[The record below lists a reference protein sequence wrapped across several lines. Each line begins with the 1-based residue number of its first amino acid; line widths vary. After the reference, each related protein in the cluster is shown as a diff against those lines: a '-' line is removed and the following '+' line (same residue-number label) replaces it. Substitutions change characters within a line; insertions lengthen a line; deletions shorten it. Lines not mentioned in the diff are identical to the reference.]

1 MAYAILSNAYTIIA
15 FAIFYAGLGRKVPLS
30 RRHLIIS

>member
-15 FAIFYAGLGRKVPLS
+15 FCYILCWFGAEGTFKSSPFDN
-30 RRHLIIS
+30 